1 MPLRQGENHFTVLQV
16 CTKCWGICCSLCIGG
31 DLGSGA
37 LKLEKDFTKLTAGMG
52 HFRRRG
58 KEVYSLHGD

>member
-1 MPLRQGENHFTVLQV
+1 MLGDP
-16 CTKCWGICCSLCIGG
+16 CCSLCIRG
-31 DLGSGA
+31 DFGSGA
-37 LKLEKDFTKLTAGMG
+37 LKLEKDFTELTAGTG